1 MNHEDAERWRQAL
14 SAYRY
19 PVARDRIVRFAKR
32 IDAAAPWFNF
42 DLSSGTRGETID
54 FEQRFRSFGPK
65 AIEPWFEVIFWK
77 LASMSGRGE
86 SKAAE
91 MIEGLSAI
99 NAQAPKLWSACAN
112 FVGAG
117 SQKSFETLQDELF
130 IVTKSIPVA
139 ATFFGVHVPRA
150 VSHGRQLDSEMGC
163 RLPRGVFRRR
173 RSQRLGRTFRVLS
186 GAQENDAHPARR
198 LAILRRLDP
207 ILPNGGQHSYAAN
220 RISVARSRY
229 RNGCVPERTFRIAP
243 ASSRR
248 MTGAAQTPVQR
259 LCRLTAASDIVRK

>member
-139 ATFFGVHVPRA
+139 ATFSAFMCPERFPMVDSWIAKWVVGYRA
-150 VSHGRQLDSEMGC
+150 EYSAEGEASGLAAPSESF
-163 RLPRGVFRRR
+163 L
-173 RSQRLGRTFRVLS
+173 
-186 GAQENDAHPARR
+186 ARR
-198 LAILRRLDP
+198 KTTLTLPGDWPFYEGWIQFCRMAASILTQQTGFPWRARD
-207 ILPNGGQHSYAAN
+207 IEMAAFQN
-220 RISVARSRY
+220 ARSAS
-229 RNGCVPERTFRIAP
+229 PLLP
-243 ASSRR
+243 A
-248 MTGAAQTPVQR
+248 V
-259 LCRLTAASDIVRK
+259 V